1 MSAPPNQAQP
11 LDGVTL
17 LTARQVADLLGV
29 HVRSVWRMSH
39 AGQVPPPIR
48 LAERVVRWRLAD
60 LQEHLDGIASGGKA
74 VRR

>member
-1 MSAPPNQAQP
+1 MKAPSNHSHQ
-11 LDGVTL
+11 LDDVTL

-29 HVRSVWRMSH
+29 HVRSVWRMSQ
-39 AGQVPPPIR
+39 ADQIPPPIR

-60 LQEHLDGIASGGKA
+60 LQAHLDGIASGGKV

>member
-1 MSAPPNQAQP
+1 MSAPPNHGHP

-39 AGQVPPPIR
+39 TGQIPLPIR

-60 LQEHLDGIASGGKA
+60 LQAHLDGIASGAKA

>member
-1 MSAPPNQAQP
+1 MSAPPNHGQP

-29 HVRSVWRMSH
+29 HVRSVWRMSQ
-39 AGQVPPPIR
+39 AGQIPRPIR

-60 LQEHLDGIASGGKA
+60 LQAHLDGIASGTKA